1 MVSQMT
7 WRVAKSLDTLLA
19 QINALAP
26 NRDKSSDGS
35 IGDLRHQHESSS
47 DHNPHII
54 DDNGIG
60 VVTARDFTND
70 IAHGINSEEIA
81 EALRTAQDARIKYI
95 ISNKKIAS
103 SYPTGGQPAWA
114 WRPYTGVNPHNHHVH
129 VSVLGD
135 KFHYDSVA
143 PWKLELRPIADA
155 PPSPEIQTLR
165 KGDKG
170 PEIVKLQTALNSKG
184 FFLKEDGF
192 FGTATES
199 AVKIWQAKNALVD
212 DGAVGKYTHDALGLV
227 V

>member
-1 MVSQMT
+1 MT
-7 WRVAKSLDTLLA
+7 WRVAQSLDILLA

-35 IGDLRHQHESSS
+35 IGDLRHRHESSS
-47 DHNPHII
+47 DHNPFII
-54 DDNGIG
+54 DNGIG

-155 PPSPEIQTLR
+155 PPSSEVLILR

-170 PEIVKLQTALNSKG
+170 AEVIKLQAALNSKG
-184 FFLKEDGF
+184 FSLKEDGY
-192 FGTATES
+192 FGAATES
-199 AVKIWQAKNALVD
+199 AVKIWQEKNALVA
-212 DGAVGKYTHDALGLV
+212 DGIVGRYTQDALGMV